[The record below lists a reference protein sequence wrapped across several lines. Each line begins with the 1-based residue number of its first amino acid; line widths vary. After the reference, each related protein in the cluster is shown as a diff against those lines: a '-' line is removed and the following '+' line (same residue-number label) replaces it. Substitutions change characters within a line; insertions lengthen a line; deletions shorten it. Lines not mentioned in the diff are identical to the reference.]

1 MRRPQV
7 QGFTLIELL
16 VVLAII
22 AILLSIAS
30 PNYIGNVDKSKD
42 AVLREDLSSMRDLID
57 KYYADTG
64 KYPMALQDL
73 VTHRYMRKVPVD
85 PITDSDRTWV
95 AVPPDDP
102 DKGAVF
108 DVHSGSTARAR
119 DGTYY
124 RDW

>member
-1 MRRPQV
+1 M
-7 QGFTLIELL
+7 
-16 VVLAII
+16 LAII

-30 PNYIGNVDKSKD
+30 PNYIGNIDKSRE
-42 AVLREDLSSMRDLID
+42 AVLREDLSSLRDLID
-57 KYYADTG
+57 KHYADTG

-73 VTHRYMRKVPVD
+73 VAHRYLRKIPTD
-85 PITDSDRTWV
+85 PITGSDHTWV
-95 AVPPDDP
+95 VVAPDDP

-108 DVHSGSTARAR
+108 DVHSGSDAKAH